1 MNSESLFTK
10 CGSCSK
16 DVSKS
21 AKVCPNCGSKLKK
34 LSIIHWVG
42 IAIVCLIVV
51 SVINA
56 PETSNVKEVEN
67 ISPKSIK
74 EKALNDIALKY
85 SWSKEGFG
93 SIMEADLFIKNNSD
107 YDVKDIEVE
116 CNHYAKSGTK
126 IDSNNRTIYEIIKS
140 KSSKKYPNYNMGFI
154 HEQAYTSTCFIKNIG
169 LVNH

>member
-21 AKVCPNCGSKLKK
+21 AKVCPNK
-34 LSIIHWVG
+34 
-42 IAIVCLIVV
+42 
-51 SVINA
+51 
-56 PETSNVKEVEN
+56 ET
-67 ISPKSIK
+67 
-74 EKALNDIALKY
+74 ALNEIALKY